1 MKKVSLIFIAI
12 AIVLFSSGCS
22 ETYTVEI
29 HPKKEENSIKRV
41 ALFLDGTEND
51 FKSRTNISKLY
62 NIIANQDLD
71 NLYLFYNKGVGT
83 DTKIE
88 AGTGLGIEKDVRE
101 AYEFLTL
108 TYSSGSKIYLFGFS
122 RGAYTARIL
131 AGMIQTIGIYN
142 LKQLNKFDRKQLIK
156 KLYQAYKGK
165 NKTKEI
171 IQKRADK
178 VILDYKK
185 QNIRQVYSAN
195 SNKKVIKIM
204 GLFDTVEA
212 LGVVPTIEAI
222 GNKLSIKKDPQDI
235 THPNNRYYD
244 KICKVEHIFHAL
256 ALDDNRANVFTPIIM
271 TDKDMITDCGNN
283 EKDINI
289 SKVVTEVWFSGAH
302 ADIGGGYD
310 YYEYDD
316 DLSNKNELSLS
327 GVSLNWMLKNIS
339 KVDKELIPK
348 NIKVYQDINGKIHD
362 SEKDS
367 KFLYTRVSRVNILK
381 KYLKEESMYEKII
394 IHRSVIDRLKLKNR
408 NGYDSKWYEFNSTNN
423 DNISTQLQKC
433 FQIDKSI
440 LFKEKECK
448 FIEIVE

>member
-1 MKKVSLIFIAI
+1 MKKVSLIFIAF

-22 ETYTVEI
+22 NKTYTVEI
-29 HPKKEENSIKRV
+29 HPKKEKNSIRRV
-41 ALFLDGTEND
+41 ALFLDGTAND

-83 DTKIE
+83 DGKFIG
-88 AGTGLGIEKDVRE
+88 AGTGFGIDKDVRE

-108 TYSSGSKIYLFGFS
+108 TYSLGSKIYLFGFS

-131 AGMIQTIGIYN
+131 AGMIQTVGIYD
-142 LKQLNKFDRKQLIK
+142 LKQLNKYDRKQLIK

-171 IQKRADK
+171 IQKKANK
-178 VILDYKK
+178 VIQDYKTSTTIY
-185 QNIRQVYSAN
+185 QTYSAN
-195 SNKKVIKIM
+195 NNDKIIKMM
-204 GLFDTVEA
+204 GLWDTVEA
-212 LGVVPTIEAI
+212 LGVVSTIEAI
-222 GNKLSIKKDPQDI
+222 KNKLGIEKDKQDI

-244 KICKVEHIFHAL
+244 KICKVEYVFHAL

-271 TDKDMITDCGNN
+271 TDKDMITDCGND
-283 EKDINI
+283 EKNINI

-310 YYEYDD
+310 YDD
-316 DLSNKNELSLS
+316 NLSNENELSLS

-339 KVDKELIPK
+339 KVDRKLIPK
-348 NIKVYQDINGKIHD
+348 NIKVYQDINGKIHNAE
-362 SEKDS
+362 SSIRPAYK
-367 KFLYTRVSRVNILK
+367 KVNRVDILK
-381 KYLKEESMYEKII
+381 KYLQESIYKKIK
-394 IHRSVIDRLKLKNR
+394 IHKSVIDRLKLKNR
-408 NGYDSKWYEFNSTNN
+408 NGYDSKWYEFNSTNT
-423 DNISTQLQKC
+423 DSQSILLQKC
-433 FQIDKSI
+433 FQINKNI

-448 FIEIVE
+448 FIEIIE